1 MKMDLNL
8 KQNKFLIFLIILCS
22 VIPRISSVLSFTYPQ
37 STTLSTG
44 EILVVER
51 DGIYICD
58 SNFNSIN
65 KTVKTFPDED
75 KITTLSKLSTTV
87 IKKSSFAILIFSNYK
102 IYLVGTTTGN
112 LLAQSTGKLIT
123 GEEPEYVDL
132 AYYYIVNSQF
142 FFAMAYIDSN
152 NYLTIK
158 YYEYK
163 SDGSI
168 APYNS
173 CSLNNVTRAY
183 YQGNYRF
190 DFQNK
195 GLSCENLKDFSY
207 SSYSYIT
214 CFIIAK
220 NGENDY
226 LIPIIFEKQS
236 TGLAYKEIYNYMP
249 YININNVK
257 QIKADSDV
265 DTNYIYVCYVTG
277 ENVGKCREF
286 YLDSSISKGVFADTI
301 TTFDEKCRADIYGM
315 RVNYIFETKKVL
327 FSCSD
332 LDGSIQVKILDQT
345 GKPLYFKYE
354 GCDDISGYSV
364 IYLNS
369 KTNYYVV
376 SDVTC
381 PKGKIPYDILIEPSG
396 HVPVVVTIPVT
407 EKVVTTE
414 IVVPSTIAST
424 IITEKVIETTNK
436 EVVVETTNKIIETTQ
451 QENIVETTN
460 KIIETTQ
467 QENIIE
473 STNKIIETTIQ
484 KIPETSI
491 ITEKITE
498 TERQT
503 TYITIET
510 TGKEKNENIETT
522 NIETQIANNCSEKCL
537 ECISEKECTKCNKNK
552 GYYPIELSEETAD
565 LGLLRI
571 VECITEEIKEKN
583 YPNFYFD
590 NETESFKACYENCAT
605 CYGAGD
611 GNNNNC
617 KTCEPGYIPHPEYE
631 NSKDCVSKPHSL
643 YAIING
649 QYTDLNSD
657 RCPEE
662 YIFLVEEKG
671 KCIEDC
677 KKDPKYNYA
686 YDEHCYM
693 SPPENTNDD
702 DHDFICKDNPN
713 ICIVTKKILYTGNR
727 TITDE
732 EIEILTYKYAKEYNY
747 TNNHISIYENDI
759 YKITI
764 YKNGECISDLGI
776 LSKLIDF
783 GTCYTDIHTKYSFDE
798 NTNLIVVNIETKPGK
813 EAYKKI
819 PSYALYNPQNGENL
833 HYENECKDQKVT
845 IQNNL
850 TEEFNNSKVSLG
862 DLRLMADQGLDLFDP
877 TCPFYNDLCTHYP
890 DLINKDIPLKKRVL
904 AYYPDIKLCDD
915 HCDLTYVFLNNQ
927 TAKCECS
934 ISEEGGGK
942 DKLKEN
948 ALYENELGVFEEF
961 IYSTNI
967 NVIKCYKDIFKPEYI
982 KKNYGGFII
991 LSLIFIQILCTLAYC
1006 FKSRLYLKKFFF
1018 SITNKYLNYLKAKDP
1033 IKDISQK
1040 PPSDKEIINKINF
1053 PPRKRSKSVTKAD
1066 IFKKKQNNN
1075 NNANLINN
1083 KNPKNKFD
1091 NTNSNDKLNVN
1102 KPNQKRKSYKS
1113 KTFKRF
1119 GNYSNSAKLSFDQSV
1134 SDNLM
1139 ENISDDFDIY
1149 IEEFLKTD
1157 PEDMDYDDAIRRDKR
1172 TFCRYFLDKIQTQQI
1187 LIDTFCYK
1195 EYLRPRP
1202 IKIMLF
1208 ALQIELY
1215 FFINGL
1221 FYNEEY
1227 VTKIFELEKDS
1238 FANKTWRFLDNL
1250 FYAFIVGVII
1260 NYVIEFFF
1268 IKEKKLRVTLKREK
1282 NNLLILKY
1290 EMIQI
1295 IKDIQKRFLSFII
1308 ISFIISVFIWYHISC
1323 FNNVYTHMKEE
1334 WLIFSILIIACIQ
1347 IISLITS
1354 LIETILRFLS
1364 FRFKSEK
1371 LYKLSLIFS

>member
-1 MKMDLNL
+1 MK
-8 KQNKFLIFLIILCS
+8 
-22 VIPRISSVLSFTYPQ
+22 V
-37 STTLSTG
+37 
-44 EILVVER
+44 
-51 DGIYICD
+51 
-58 SNFNSIN
+58 
-65 KTVKTFPDED
+65 
-75 KITTLSKLSTTV
+75 
-87 IKKSSFAILIFSNYK
+87 
-102 IYLVGTTTGN
+102 
-112 LLAQSTGKLIT
+112 
-123 GEEPEYVDL
+123 
-132 AYYYIVNSQF
+132 
-142 FFAMAYIDSN
+142 
-152 NYLTIK
+152 
-158 YYEYK
+158 
-163 SDGSI
+163 
-168 APYNS
+168 
-173 CSLNNVTRAY
+173 
-183 YQGNYRF
+183 
-190 DFQNK
+190 
-195 GLSCENLKDFSY
+195 
-207 SSYSYIT
+207 
-214 CFIIAK
+214 
-220 NGENDY
+220 
-226 LIPIIFEKQS
+226 
-236 TGLAYKEIYNYMP
+236 NYMFG
-249 YININNVK
+249 
-257 QIKADSDV
+257 AS
-265 DTNYIYVCYVTG
+265 
-277 ENVGKCREF
+277 
-286 YLDSSISKGVFADTI
+286 
-301 TTFDEKCRADIYGM
+301 
-315 RVNYIFETKKVL
+315 KVL

-332 LDGSIQVKILDQT
+332 LDGSIQVRILDGT
-345 GKPLYFKYE
+345 GLYYKYE
-354 GCDDISGYSV
+354 GCDYIYGYSV
-364 IYLNS
+364 IYLLD
-369 KTNYYVV
+369 KAQYYVV
-376 SDVTC
+376 SDVIC
-381 PKGKIPYDILIEPSG
+381 PQGKIPYDILIEPSG
-396 HVPVVVTIPVT
+396 HTPLVITTPDTSKGEVTTEMVIPSTFKSTAILSTIVT
-407 EKVVTTE
+407 EK
-414 IVVPSTIAST
+414 
-424 IITEKVIETTNK
+424 
-436 EVVVETTNKIIETTQ
+436 IIESTH

-460 KIIETTQ
+460 KIIESTQ
-467 QENIIE
+467 KENIIE
-473 STNKIIETTIQ
+473 STNKIIESTQKENIIESTNGIQENILETT
-484 KIPETSI
+484 I

-498 TERQT
+498 REKVT
-503 TYITIET
+503 TYIITET
-510 TGKEKNENIETT
+510 TDKEKNENIETT
-522 NIETQIANNCSEKCL
+522 QLINNEKTQIANNCSEKCL
-537 ECISEKECTKCNKNK
+537 ECISEKECTKCNKIK
-552 GYYPIELSEETAD
+552 GYYPIELTEESVD
-565 LGLLRI
+565 LGLPQI
-571 VECITEEIKEKN
+571 VECITQEIKEKN

-967 NVIKCYKDIFKPEYI
+967 NVIKCYQDIFNPEYI

-991 LSLIFIQILCTLAYC
+991 LGLIFIQILCTLAYC
-1006 FKSRLYLKKFFF
+1006 FRSRLYLKKFFF

-1033 IKDISQK
+1033 IKDVSQK
-1040 PPSDKEIINKINF
+1040 PPSDKELIDKINF

-1066 IFKKKQNNN
+1066 IFNKKQNNN
-1075 NNANLINN
+1075 NNANLISN

-1091 NTNSNDKLNVN
+1091 NTNSNDKLNLN
-1102 KPNQKRKSYKS
+1102 RQNQKRKSHKS

-1119 GNYSNSAKLSFDQSV
+1119 GNYSNSAKLSFDQSA

-1295 IKDIQKRFLSFII
+1295 VKDIQKRFLSFII

-1323 FNNVYTHMKEE
+1323 FNNVYTHLKEE
-1334 WLIFSILIIACIQ
+1334 WLIFSILIIVFVQ
-1347 IISLITS
+1347 IISFLTS

-1371 LYKLSLIFS
+1371 LFKLSLLFS